1 MSMDDKEKEE
11 LKKILQ
17 ESFKDVLINELTDK
31 VYNRNFRKF
40 REVDGVAQIVTDN
53 NNGFIV
59 SLSLNVPTTPTQL
72 STDTQLVK
80 RMTIT
85 APSSNTD
92 SVFIGNR
99 DYQSYSLPAGQS
111 LILEDVIPANIYI
124 YSTSSGQVLNIIYSG
139 IDLW

>member
-1 MSMDDKEKEE
+1 MNMDDEEREE

-31 VYNRNFRKF
+31 IYNRNFRKF

-59 SLSLNVPTTPTQL
+59 SLSLNVPTTPTQI

-85 APSSNTD
+85 APSSNTA
-92 SVFIGNR
+92 SVLIGNR

-111 LILEDVIPANIYI
+111 LVLEDVIPANIYI
-124 YSTSSGQVLNIIYSG
+124 YSTSSGQVLNVIYSG
-139 IDLW
+139 VDLW